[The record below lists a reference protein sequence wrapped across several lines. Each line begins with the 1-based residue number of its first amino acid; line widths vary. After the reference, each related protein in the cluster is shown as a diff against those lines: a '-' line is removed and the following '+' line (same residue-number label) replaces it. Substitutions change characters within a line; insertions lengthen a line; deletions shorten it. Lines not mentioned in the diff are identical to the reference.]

1 MQGGGASSSKQ
12 QRTSYL
18 AGKSS
23 GRRKLDRLNYLFEAI
38 EADKASDSE
47 TTHGTDSRG
56 SHAGKSESPRALCA
70 HGTETLPGGVLYL
83 DCFCLDLCQKPAS
96 ALLMTP
102 TQEQLNVQQTVFVL
116 P

>member
-1 MQGGGASSSKQ
+1 MQGGGTSRSKQ

-56 SHAGKSESPRALCA
+56 SHGGKSDSPQALCA
-70 HGTETLPGGVLYL
+70 YAIEALPGGMLYL
-83 DCFCLDLCQKPAS
+83 DCF
-96 ALLMTP
+96 
-102 TQEQLNVQQTVFVL
+102 V
-116 P
+116 